1 MDDRALSSRP
11 VSDAPAPDR
20 LRTLGLD
27 RNPFTGP
34 GPRVAI
40 PAHDEALGTIR
51 GWIDGIAAD
60 PARPDRLAV
69 LTGVAGSGR
78 SRLLHELVGTAQV
91 PAAMPMIDPGKA
103 GLTDAQLLR
112 AIIDAFGGTTTG
124 RTGMELRRDIRLALA
139 DLPDDTVPGLLIDDA
154 DFSGARLELIRNVL
168 RDGADAGLWI
178 VLAGQPDLADRLARR
193 RSFRALLGP
202 MVTLGAL
209 TDDDART
216 LLRQRIDAAT
226 VERGT
231 RPLLAPEA
239 VDAMVAWAGD
249 NPGRLLRLAEVSL
262 LGALRQGMP
271 TVERPAVQLA
281 IAQLEGPSEPGA
293 TTRSGAIQAEIP
305 LFGDSG
311 RAGPAQRSLW
321 EGGMADDQ
329 VPD

>member
-11 VSDAPAPDR
+11 VTDAPAHDR
-20 LRTLGLD
+20 LRNLGLE

-40 PAHDEALGTIR
+40 PSHDEALGTIR
-51 GWIDGIAAD
+51 GWIDAVGAD
-60 PARPDRLAV
+60 PARPDRQAV
-69 LTGVAGSGR
+69 LTGAEGMGK
-78 SRLLHELVGTAQV
+78 SRLLRELIGTAQA
-91 PAAMPMIDPGKA
+91 PAAMPLIDPGKG

-112 AIIDAFGGTTTG
+112 AIIDAFGGTATG

-139 DLPDDTVPGLLIDDA
+139 DLPDGTVPGLLIDDA

-202 MVTLGAL
+202 VVGLGTLEG
-209 TDDDART
+209 DDARA
-216 LLRQRIDAAT
+216 LLRHRIDAAT
-226 VERGT
+226 SGR
-231 RPLLAPEA
+231 RRQSLIAPDA
-239 VDAMVAWAGD
+239 VDAMVGWAEG

-262 LGALRQGMP
+262 LGALRQGAAAI
-271 TVERPAVQLA
+271 ERPTVQLA
-281 IAQLEGPSEPGA
+281 IAQLEGPSEPGT

-305 LFGDSG
+305 LFGDTAT
-311 RAGPAQRSLW
+311 AGPAQRSLW
-321 EGGMADDQ
+321 EGGSADDQ